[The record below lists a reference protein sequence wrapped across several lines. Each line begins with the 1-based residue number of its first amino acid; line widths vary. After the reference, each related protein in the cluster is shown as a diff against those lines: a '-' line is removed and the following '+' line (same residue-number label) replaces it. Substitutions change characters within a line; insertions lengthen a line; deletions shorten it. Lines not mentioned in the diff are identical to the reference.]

1 MVVQLIASPNG
12 GENYAEN
19 PLRKMADS
27 RHEGHSQPRG
37 EHSAHGRPSM
47 AEERIARG
55 IMGAGHS
62 GPVAGRASIATG
74 TVQGTTAAPRR
85 RAAAWA
91 PGETGSG
98 GVSESGRF
106 CQGAAGSRVG
116 AAAC

>member
-1 MVVQLIASPNG
+1 MKTIL
-12 GENYAEN
+12 
-19 PLRKMADS
+19 S
-27 RHEGHSQPRG
+27 REESTRRL
-37 EHSAHGRPSM
+37 ESRRV

-85 RAAAWA
+85 RAAALA
-91 PGETGSG
+91 PREAGSG

-106 CQGAAGSRVG
+106 CQGAAGSREAPQRASV
-116 AAAC
+116 AYALFSSWPAD

>member
-1 MVVQLIASPNG
+1 MIARPNG
-12 GENYAEN
+12 AEDYAEH

-27 RHEGHSQPRG
+27 RHEDHSQPRG
-37 EHSAHGRPSM
+37 EHPAHGRPPM

-85 RAAAWA
+85 RAAALVPREA
-91 PGETGSG
+91 SQRASVAYVVFPS
-98 GVSESGRF
+98 
-106 CQGAAGSRVG
+106 
-116 AAAC
+116 